1 MEESEIITTEGK
13 ITVVAKSGED
23 ILDEIDLFVG
33 SVEPLDVPLNS
44 TDIFTFTMTNN
55 PGDTITGFSD
65 KVKNDPSILVKNY
78 NGLDFSGQ
86 EKVKYISGDCQFNV
100 DTTLAHQSGEH
111 KKIFEL

>member
-1 MEESEIITTEGK
+1 
-13 ITVVAKSGED
+13 V
-23 ILDEIDLFVG
+23 
-33 SVEPLDVPLNS
+33 PLDNA
-44 TDIFTFTMTNN
+44 DIFNFTSTNT

-100 DTTLAHQSGEH
+100 DTVVENDDVP
-111 KKIFEL
+111 KKIFDL